1 MHVHILGVCG
11 TFMGGL
17 AALAQARGFVVSG
30 QDKAAWPPMSEQLA
44 ALGIHVHSGYSAEEL
59 ERQQPDIVVVGNAIS
74 RGNPA
79 LEDVLD
85 RGIPYVSGPQW
96 LAEEILAD
104 RWVIAIAGTHGKTTT
119 SSLVAHILEHCGL
132 QPGFLIGGV
141 PANFGQSARLGAAPF
156 FVIEADEYDTA
167 FHDKRSKF
175 VHYHPRTLVLN
186 NLEFDHADIFA
197 DLGAI
202 ETQFH
207 HLIRTVPSNGL
218 VIYPEAE
225 PALERVIQRGC
236 WTPTLVLNGVD
247 GRAGIQPQSEDW
259 SRFTISLGEHS
270 YAVQWGLRG
279 AHNAANALAAVVAA
293 RHAGVPARA
302 AVEALPSF
310 SSVARRQTEVAQ
322 VAGVSVIDDFAHHP
336 TAIAAT
342 IAALRPV
349 TSGRL
354 IVGLELRSN
363 SMRAGAHLAALPEAL
378 SGADQIHL
386 LNPPDLNFDAASALS
401 ALGPRLCCAS
411 TAPELQAALVSAA
424 QPGDRIVL
432 MSNGAFGGL
441 PQSLGPALE
450 GKFA

>member
-1 MHVHILGVCG
+1 MHVHILGICG

-17 AALAQARGFVVSG
+17 AALAQARGMQVSG
-30 QDKAAWPPMSEQLA
+30 QDKAAWPPMSDQLA

-59 ERQQPDIVVVGNAIS
+59 ERQQPDLVVVGNAIS

-79 LEDVLD
+79 LEYVLD
-85 RGIPYVSGPQW
+85 RGVPYVSGPQW
-96 LAEEILAD
+96 LAQEVLD
-104 RWVIAIAGTHGKTTT
+104 QRWVIAIAGTHGKTTT

-132 QPGFLIGGV
+132 KPGFLIGGV
-141 PANFGQSARLGAAPF
+141 PANFGQSARLGEAPF

-197 DLGAI
+197 DLAAI

-207 HLIRTVPSNGL
+207 HLLRTVPSNGL
-218 VIYPEAE
+218 VIHPQADA
-225 PALERVIQRGC
+225 ALQRVLQRGC
-236 WTPTLVLNGVD
+236 WTPTLALNAPD
-247 GRAGIQPQSEDW
+247 GQACMRAEAEDW
-259 SRFTISLGEHS
+259 SHFEMHLGQS
-270 YAVQWGLRG
+270 RYRIRWNLRG

-293 RHAGVPARA
+293 RHAGVPAAA

-310 SSVARRQTEVAQ
+310 AGVARRQTEVAQ
-322 VAGVSVIDDFAHHP
+322 VGGVSVIDDFAHHP

-342 IAALRPV
+342 IAALRPA
-349 TSGRL
+349 TQGRL
-354 IVGLELRSN
+354 LVGLELRSN
-363 SMRAGAHLAALPEAL
+363 SMRAGAHVTALPQAL
-378 SGADQIHL
+378 ADADQIHL
-386 LNPPDLNFDAASALS
+386 LNPPDLNFDAAAALA
-401 ALGPRLCCAS
+401 ALGPRLHCAS
-411 TAPELQAALVSAA
+411 SPQGLQTALVAAA